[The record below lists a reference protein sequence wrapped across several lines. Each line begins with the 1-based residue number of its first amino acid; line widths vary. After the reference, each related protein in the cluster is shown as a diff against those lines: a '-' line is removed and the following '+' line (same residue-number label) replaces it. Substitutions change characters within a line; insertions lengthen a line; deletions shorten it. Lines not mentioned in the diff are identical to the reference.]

1 MDERLNILL
10 WRNWEPLYDYPATFS
25 VLNKYSVG
33 GTCSQL
39 LWHARH
45 FVQMGHGVQVLGA
58 TGSDVVEEQ
67 VEFIGSTKQSDQ
79 ERIVAS
85 GRVRSP
91 DVICLE
97 GAFAAAEWFKF
108 VFPKAKI
115 IHIGQN
121 IDRFGAAKAFR
132 LEKVIDV
139 YAFVG
144 PGQLANYCVQYPKLR
159 HKFILI
165 RNIVPWNWLYK
176 HATPN
181 QAEDHIAWVG
191 AWGKKGLRQWAET
204 MQQVLL
210 EYPSYR
216 WTLCGPCYGPR
227 TRMEIPPHILKG
239 LKFLKGKIAVESAPL
254 IPLARIISSARI
266 VLVSLGNECGP
277 ISTLDAHA
285 MGRPAGE
292 HSDRARVPQRGGF
305 DGTVGRRVGRA
316 PLSRCRL
323 ALPGHAQL
331 RGAGCAAAAH
341 GSRRHR
347 AGLLSRRRAG
357 DGGRLPFPPHTGV
370 RRRPPR
376 SSRFRRGEPAVLR
389 SPSRGG
395 RLAPGGRLRAR
406 ARAPC
411 RHRPRRAMDV

>member
-1 MDERLNILL
+1 
-10 WRNWEPLYDYPATFS
+10 
-25 VLNKYSVG
+25 
-33 GTCSQL
+33 
-39 LWHARH
+39 
-45 FVQMGHGVQVLGA
+45 MGHGVQVLGA

-67 VEFIGSTKQSDQ
+67 VEFIGSTRQSDQ

-115 IHIGQN
+115 VHIGQN
-121 IDRFGAAKAFR
+121 IDRLGAAKAFS
-132 LEKVIDV
+132 LEKVMDV

-239 LKFLKGKIAVESAPL
+239 LKFLEGQIALESAPL

-285 MGRPAGE
+285 MGRPVLSGNDMVYKYSNPEGTGIRVTTARERYETLVRLIKDPELCGRLGARGKE
-292 HSDRARVPQRGGF
+292 FVLSDYIEQNQRN
-305 DGTVGRRVGRA
+305 D
-316 PLSRCRL
+316 LSQALGYLRIKDDLDFAKEYRPPSEAFEWVRNVSDKVKRKIL
-323 ALPGHAQL
+323 AL
-331 RGAGCAAAAH
+331 
-341 GSRRHR
+341 GS
-347 AGLLSRRRAG
+347 
-357 DGGRLPFPPHTGV
+357 D
-370 RRRPPR
+370 
-376 SSRFRRGEPAVLR
+376 
-389 SPSRGG
+389 
-395 RLAPGGRLRAR
+395 
-406 ARAPC
+406 
-411 RHRPRRAMDV
+411 